1 MAEVQAAAAGPVE
14 EAGGDGEG
22 GAQGAVDLERERV
35 EHRVGAV
42 VIDQGVALRVE
53 DRDEGGVEGAVV
65 IGGAQVDGDP
75 GGVGVGEGDGVGG
88 VLAVDAGKPGG
99 GGVAVAVGLGEGGLG
114 PVEFEGP
121 GVGDVG
127 GGGWNGGPGVEVVG
141 VRCCPVRT
149 VDLDVMSITFTVC
162 VGCVEVVVDGGGE
175 ESGAGVG
182 EVGGGD
188 AGARGGD
195 AQQQDRLVVWGEGL
209 SVQGKGGAV
218 VAGGEQRFGDVGHG
232 RSLGSGRSGER
243 LGSWAPK
250 PLLSISRLA
259 RVATVGAPVVS
270 ESPRV
275 VFTDCNRLPFFARG
289 CGCGWLFMV
298 RVL

>member
-14 EAGGDGEG
+14 EVGGDGEG

-65 IGGAQVDGDP
+65 IGGVQVDGDP

-99 GGVAVAVGLGEGGLG
+99 GGVAVAVAVGLGEGGLG
-114 PVEFEGP
+114 PVEFEGS

-162 VGCVEVVVDGGGE
+162 VGCVAVVVDGGGE

-188 AGARGGD
+188 AGARGG
-195 AQQQDRLVVWGEGL
+195 RSSRTGSSCGGRVCRCRVRVVRSWPVVNSGSGMWVMVAPSGRDGRGSGL
-209 SVQGKGGAV
+209 A
-218 VAGGEQRFGDVGHG
+218 AGR
-232 RSLGSGRSGER
+232 RSLSY
-243 LGSWAPK
+243 L
-250 PLLSISRLA
+250 
-259 RVATVGAPVVS
+259 
-270 ESPRV
+270 
-275 VFTDCNRLPFFARG
+275 
-289 CGCGWLFMV
+289 
-298 RVL
+298 